1 MKKITLTYRIS
12 TGLVVVLMGLSG
24 IAYLLRLEHFAAST
38 RELGYPAYLM
48 SMLGVA
54 KLLGLTALL
63 TPKFDRLKEWAY
75 AGFSF
80 NLLGAAW
87 SHTAVGQYDHAAL
100 ALLWLG
106 VLATSYLSFRKL
118 RQLQGGS
125 LPPRTA
131 PLPAAAV
138 AEA

>member
-1 MKKITLTYRIS
+1 MKNITLTYRIS
-12 TGLVVVLMGLSG
+12 TWLVVAIMGLSG

-48 SMLGVA
+48 TILAVA
-54 KLLGLTALL
+54 KLLGVTALL
-63 TPKFDRLKEWAY
+63 VPRFDRLKEWAY
-75 AGFSF
+75 AGFTF

-106 VLATSYLSFRKL
+106 VLATSYLSLRKL
-118 RQLQGGS
+118 RHLQGNHQD
-125 LPPRTA
+125 LKH
-131 PLPAAAV
+131 PA
-138 AEA
+138 

>member
-12 TGLVVVLMGLSG
+12 TGLGAAIMGLSG

-54 KLLGLTALL
+54 KLLGITALL
-63 TPKFDRLKEWAY
+63 APKFDRLKEWAY

-87 SHTAVGQYDHAAL
+87 SHAAVGQYDHAAL

-106 VLATSYLSFRKL
+106 VLLTSYLSFRKL
-118 RQLQGGS
+118 RQLQGS
-125 LPPRTA
+125 PSPRSTS
-131 PLPAAAV
+131 LPAAAV
-138 AEA
+138 A